1 MKLIML
7 PLLLSAAYLG
17 FEHRDEIA
25 DQYRAAYPTDPAKHE
40 ALEQCAHIDRN
51 FNRLDTIDRD
61 KCYKAILLRA
71 PVGSIPLETVP
82 VVSAPVPVPSIA
94 QNPSHLPGNDIRRQE
109 ANDSYRLAQTV
120 GAASIVP
127 PPHPVPRHKLNP

>member
-7 PLLLSAAYLG
+7 PVLLSVAFIG
-17 FEHRDEIA
+17 FEHRGEIM
-25 DQYRAAYPTDPAKHE
+25 DQYRAAYPSDPAKRE

-51 FNRLDTIDRD
+51 FNRLDMIDRD
-61 KCYKAILLRA
+61 KCYTAFLAQA
-71 PVGSIPLETVP
+71 PMAAVP
-82 VVSAPVPVPSIA
+82 PAMPPVPSPFYA

-109 ANDSYRLAQTV
+109 ANDRYRLARTA

-127 PPHPVPRHKLNP
+127 PVVK